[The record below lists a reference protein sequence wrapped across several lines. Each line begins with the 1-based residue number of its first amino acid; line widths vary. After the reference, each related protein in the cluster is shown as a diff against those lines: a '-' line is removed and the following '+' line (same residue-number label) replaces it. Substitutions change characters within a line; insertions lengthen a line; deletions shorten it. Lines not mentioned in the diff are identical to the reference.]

1 MYKNLYSMKYPEGQ
15 GKEELNDS
23 KTIKIILKIIIVKDA
38 KEKVMNSCSNS
49 VEIKRHMPCK

>member
-1 MYKNLYSMKYPEGQ
+1 MKYPAGQ

-38 KEKVMNSCSNS
+38 KEKVMNSCNNS